1 MQLNKDNYFSK
12 EADREYMS
20 ITQFKDFDHEHGGCE
35 SAALASLNGEW
46 TEKENSSFLIGSYI
60 HAWSEGEEAFKK
72 FIKDNYACIYKKNG
86 DLYADFAKADKMI
99 ETLKRDK
106 LIEDFRVGDK
116 EVILT
121 ADLFG
126 VKWKAMFDILN
137 HENRF
142 LIDLKT
148 TKSIHEKYWNERRK
162 TKENFIEFY
171 DYTLQLAVYLEI
183 LRLNLDKADYYDS
196 YIIVVDKQD
205 IPDKAILYLGNSF
218 IHEKLEEVENKIGHI
233 VDVKNGK
240 VEPKRCENC
249 DYCRSTKQL
258 KEIIYYKEI

>member
-12 EADREYMS
+12 EADIEFMS
-20 ITQFKDFDHEHGGCE
+20 VSQFKNFDHDHGGCE
-35 SAALASLNGEW
+35 AAALAALHGEW
-46 TEKENSSFLIGSYI
+46 DKKDSNSLLIGSYI
-60 HAWSEGEEAFKK
+60 HAWAEGEEAFKE
-72 FIKDNYACIYKKNG
+72 FIQDNYGSIYKKDG
-86 DLYADFAKADKMI
+86 KPYADFVKADNMI

-116 EVILT
+116 EIIMT

-126 VKWKAMFDILN
+126 VQWKAKLDIVN

-148 TKSIHEKYWNERRK
+148 TRGIHEKYWNEIKK
-162 TKENFIEFY
+162 TKENFVDCY

-183 LRLNLDKADYYDS
+183 LRINLDETDYYDS
-196 YIIVVDKQD
+196 YIIAVDKQD

-218 IHEKLEEVENKIGHI
+218 VYEKLDEVESKIKRI

-240 VEPKRCENC
+240 VEPRRCESC